1 MISTIT
7 YGLRDYQ
14 ETLVK
19 GIFEAW
25 THNPRVMVQLPTG
38 GGKTIVFSAIA
49 SEFIKRG
56 ENVLILAHR
65 EELQPPLKIW
75 EQYAQLRGYKSGWAR
90 FRFEDQEKKAKF
102 FGTGL
107 SPF

>member
-1 MISTIT
+1 MSTIT

-25 THNPRVMVQLPTG
+25 SHHQKVMAQLPTG

-49 SEFIKRG
+49 SGVEPRY
-56 ENVLILAHR
+56 V
-65 EELQPPLKIW
+65 
-75 EQYAQLRGYKSGWAR
+75 
-90 FRFEDQEKKAKF
+90 
-102 FGTGL
+102 
-107 SPF
+107 